1 MCIRDRFCGSSSGTS
16 PEYTT
21 AAVALSAQIV
31 ASDLELVY
39 GGGNV
44 GLMGAIADSV
54 LAHGGKVTG
63 VIPQALMDKEVGH
76 TGITDLRVVADM
88 HERKAMMAELSDGF
102 IALPGGW
109 GTLEELFEVM
119 TWLQLGFH
127 TKPCAVYNVENYY
140 DNLLKFLQQATE
152 AGFVKPLHTSMLI
165 AVTSPAELIERMLAF
180 TPPQTQKWIGWG
192 EED

>member
-1 MCIRDRFCGSSSGTS
+1 LKRVCVFCGSSSGVRS
-16 PEYTT
+16 GYARAAT
-21 AAVALSAQIV
+21 ALAEQIV
-31 ASDLELVY
+31 AHDLELVY

-44 GLMGAIADSV
+44 GLMGVVADSV

-88 HERKAMMAELSDGF
+88 HERKALMAELSDGF

-127 TKPCAVYNVENYY
+127 AKPCAVFNVESYY
-140 DNLLKFLQQATE
+140 DNLLEFLSQATTE
-152 AGFVKPLHTSMLI
+152 GFVKPLHTSMLI
-165 AVTSPAELIERMLAF
+165 AVNAPDELIQRMLAF
-180 TPPQTQKWIGWG
+180 TPPKTQKWIGWG
-192 EED
+192 DQD